1 MKHIAAKSLIS
12 VVLVVLSLWLLVHN
26 WQHRTVFY
34 KNYAFE
40 ARELDTFRHFPRALY
55 ALGYNAWFNND
66 AADAA
71 RFFRQAVREKI
82 FYMDAWLKLAQV
94 EIVLGRPDQA
104 RSILKYSD
112 ALTRNVFRWKWD
124 QILLANELGMEE
136 IVFHN
141 INFLVKHGKKL
152 QDAFQVLDTLMGGNA
167 VRSVKVLDTENLTV
181 FLEWLM
187 RWGRVDDAEFVWDR
201 IAETDLQNEDI
212 RSKYVHFLVGKKQVI
227 RAAEIYRAGGGS
239 VDGLTN
245 PGFED
250 EISGRGFDW
259 RYTANNKGK
268 WTIRRTLFGASS
280 GTHCLKIMFEGK
292 ENISFGHLYQVLPV
306 DPMTDY
312 RMTYTWRSRDLTTD
326 QGPFVDIYGYDCSGF
341 YSKGPMM
348 LGTHN
353 WREQEIE
360 FTVPEDCRAL
370 VVRLHRRSSRRFD
383 SKIGGTLWLDDF
395 KLEKIDLKN
404 GSPQRRKDRRDK

>member
-1 MKHIAAKSLIS
+1 M
-12 VVLVVLSLWLLVHN
+12 
-26 WQHRTVFY
+26 
-34 KNYAFE
+34 
-40 ARELDTFRHFPRALY
+40 
-55 ALGYNAWFNND
+55 
-66 AADAA
+66 
-71 RFFRQAVREKI
+71 
-82 FYMDAWLKLAQV
+82 
-94 EIVLGRPDQA
+94 
-104 RSILKYSD
+104 
-112 ALTRNVFRWKWD
+112 
-124 QILLANELGMEE
+124 ANELGMEE

-201 IAETDLQNEDI
+201 IAETGLQNEDI

-292 ENISFGHLYQVLPV
+292 ENISFAHLYQVVPV

-312 RMTYTWRSRDLTTD
+312 RMTYAWRSRDLTTD

-360 FTVPEDCRAL
+360 FTVPEDSRAL

-395 KLEKIDLKN
+395 KLEKMDPLKED
-404 GSPQRRKDRRDK
+404 SSITETRK

>member
-1 MKHIAAKSLIS
+1 MKHIAVKSLIS

-34 KNYAFE
+34 KDYAFE

-71 RFFRQAVREKI
+71 RYFRQAVREKI

-201 IAETDLQNEDI
+201 IAETGLQNEDI

-292 ENISFGHLYQVLPV
+292 ENISFAHLYQVVPV

-312 RMTYTWRSRDLTTD
+312 RMTYAWRSRDLTTD

-395 KLEKIDLKN
+395 KLEKMDPLKED
-404 GSPQRRKDRRDK
+404 SSITETRK

>member
-1 MKHIAAKSLIS
+1 MKHIAVKSLIT
-12 VVLVVLSLWLLVHN
+12 VALVVLSLWLLVHN

-34 KNYAFE
+34 KDYAFE

-71 RFFRQAVREKI
+71 RYFRQAVREKI

-94 EIVLGRPDQA
+94 EIVLGRQDQA

-124 QILLANELGMEE
+124 QILLANELGMEDL
-136 IVFHN
+136 VFHN

-167 VRSVKVLDTENLTV
+167 VRSVKELDTENLTV

-201 IAETDLQNEDI
+201 IAETGLQNEDI

-259 RYTANNKGK
+259 RYSANNKGK

-292 ENISFGHLYQVLPV
+292 ENISFAHLYQVVPV

-312 RMTYTWRSRDLTTD
+312 RMTYAWRSRDLTTD

-395 KLEKIDLKN
+395 KLEKIDLK
-404 GSPQRRKDRRDK
+404 PK